1 MKERF
6 IENVIEYVKR
16 GDFYFPNVEAPKKR
30 RPLGVYGRLHK
41 EFIKNYRKG
50 FYSSLIL
57 QGKLDEY
64 LYALNREAYRMLNE
78 LIDYFAENEGVTEEL
93 KKENQM
99 EWVRRM
105 NNIKSRAEEIIY
117 SEIVYVRKEAK

>member
-1 MKERF
+1 MH
-6 IENVIEYVKR
+6 
-16 GDFYFPNVEAPKKR
+16 NVEEI
-30 RPLGVYGRLHK
+30 HK
-41 EFIKNYRKG
+41 EFIKNHRKG

-64 LYALNREAYRMLNE
+64 LYELNREAYRMLNE

-105 NNIKSRAEEIIY
+105 NNIKARAEEIVLD
-117 SEIVYVRKEAK
+117 EIVYTTR

>member
-1 MKERF
+1 MKEKI
-6 IENVIEYVKR
+6 IENGIEYVRR
-16 GDFYFPNVEAPKKR
+16 GDYYYPNVEVPKKHR
-30 RPLGVYGRLHK
+30 QLGAYGRLHK
-41 EFIKNYRKG
+41 EFIKNHRKG

-57 QGKLDEY
+57 QGKLDEC
-64 LYALNREAYRMLNE
+64 LYELNREAYRMLNE

-105 NNIKSRAEEIIY
+105 NNIKARAEEIVLD
-117 SEIVYVRKEAK
+117 EIVYTTR

>member
-1 MKERF
+1 MKEKI
-6 IENVIEYVKR
+6 IENGIEYVRR
-16 GDFYFPNVEAPKKR
+16 GDYYFPNVEVSKKR
-30 RPLGVYGRLHK
+30 YPLGVYGRLHK

-64 LYALNREAYRMLNE
+64 LYALNRKAYRMLNE

-105 NNIKSRAEEIIY
+105 NNIKTRAEEIVKY
-117 SEIVYVRKEAK
+117 EGNL

>member
-1 MKERF
+1 MKEKI
-6 IENVIEYVKR
+6 IENGIEYVKR
-16 GDFYFPNVEAPKKR
+16 GDFYFPNVEVPKKH

-78 LIDYFAENEGVTEEL
+78 LIDYFAENEGVTEDL

-105 NNIKSRAEEIIY
+105 NNIRNRSV
-117 SEIVYVRKEAK
+117 EIVKAELIYTV

>member
-1 MKERF
+1 MKEKI
-6 IENVIEYVKR
+6 IENGIEYVKR
-16 GDFYFPNVEAPKKR
+16 GDFYFPNVEVQKKR
-30 RPLGVYGRLHK
+30 YSLRVYGRLHK

-64 LYALNREAYRMLNE
+64 LYEINRESYSMLNY
-78 LIDYFAENEGVTEEL
+78 LIEKFVENEGVTEKL

-105 NNIKSRAEEIIY
+105 NNIRNRAVEIVKEKIIY
-117 SEIVYVRKEAK
+117 K

>member
-1 MKERF
+1 MKEKI
-6 IENVIEYVKR
+6 IENGIEYVKR
-16 GDFYFPNVEAPKKR
+16 GDFYFPNVEVPKKHH
-30 RPLGVYGRLHK
+30 PLGVYGRLHK

-64 LYALNREAYRMLNE
+64 IYEINRESYSMLNY
-78 LIDYFAENEGVTEEL
+78 LIEKFVENEGVTEKL

-105 NNIKSRAEEIIY
+105 NNIRNRAVEIVKEKIIY
-117 SEIVYVRKEAK
+117 K

>member
-1 MKERF
+1 MKEKI
-6 IENVIEYVKR
+6 IENGIEYVKR
-16 GDFYFPNVEAPKKR
+16 GDYYYPNVEVPKKR
-30 RPLGVYGRLHK
+30 RTLGVYGRLHK

-64 LYALNREAYRMLNE
+64 LYALNREAYRMLNN
-78 LIDYFAENEGVTEEL
+78 LIDNFAENEGVTEEL

-99 EWVRRM
+99 EWVPRM
-105 NNIKSRAEEIIY
+105 NNIKARAEEIILA
-117 SEIVYVRKEAK
+117 EVVYTMWRM

>member
-1 MKERF
+1 ME
-6 IENVIEYVKR
+6 VT
-16 GDFYFPNVEAPKKR
+16 KKHR
-30 RPLGVYGRLHK
+30 SLGVYGRLHK

-57 QGKLDEY
+57 QGNLDEY
-64 LYALNREAYRMLNE
+64 LYELNCEAYSMLNE

-105 NNIKSRAEEIIY
+105 NNIKARAEEIVNNKLIY
-117 SEIVYVRKEAK
+117 V

>member
-1 MKERF
+1 MKEKI
-6 IENVIEYVKR
+6 IENGIEYVRR
-16 GDFYFPNVEAPKKR
+16 GDYYYSNVEVPKKC

-50 FYSSLIL
+50 FYLSLIL

-64 LYALNREAYRMLNE
+64 LYEIDCEAYSMLNN
-78 LIDYFAENEGVTEEL
+78 LIDNFAKNEGVTEEL

-105 NNIKSRAEEIIY
+105 NNIRNRAV
-117 SEIVYVRKEAK
+117 EIVKYELIYKV

>member
-1 MKERF
+1 MKEK
-6 IENVIEYVKR
+6 IIKNGIEYVKR
-16 GDFYFPNVEAPKKR
+16 GDFYFPNVEVPKIH
-30 RPLGVYGRLHK
+30 RPIGVYGRLHK

-64 LYALNREAYRMLNE
+64 LYELNREAYRMLNE
-78 LIDYFAENEGVTEEL
+78 LIDYFAENEGITEEL

-105 NNIKSRAEEIIY
+105 NNIKTRAEEIVKYELIY
-117 SEIVYVRKEAK
+117 TV

>member
-1 MKERF
+1 MKEKI
-6 IENVIEYVKR
+6 IENGIEYVKR
-16 GDFYFPNVEAPKKR
+16 GDYYYPNVEVPKKR
-30 RPLGVYGRLHK
+30 YPIGVYGRLHK

-64 LYALNREAYRMLNE
+64 LYEIDCKAYRMLNE
-78 LIDYFAENEGVTEEL
+78 LIDYFEENEGVTEKM

-105 NNIKSRAEEIIY
+105 NNIRNRAV
-117 SEIVYVRKEAK
+117 EIVKYELIYTV

>member
-1 MKERF
+1 MKEKI
-6 IENVIEYVKR
+6 IENGIEYVRRGDYYYPKR
-16 GDFYFPNVEAPKKR
+16 GGIKETIR
-30 RPLGVYGRLHK
+30 QLGAYGRLHK

-64 LYALNREAYRMLNE
+64 LYELNREAYRMLNE

-105 NNIKSRAEEIIY
+105 NNIKARAEEIVLD
-117 SEIVYVRKEAK
+117 EIVYTTR

>member
-1 MKERF
+1 MKEKI
-6 IENVIEYVKR
+6 IENGIEYVRR
-16 GDFYFPNVEAPKKR
+16 GDYYYPNVEVPKKHR
-30 RPLGVYGRLHK
+30 QLGAYGRLHK
-41 EFIKNYRKG
+41 EFIKNHRKG

-64 LYALNREAYRMLNE
+64 LYELNREAYRMLNE
-78 LIDYFAENEGVTEEL
+78 LITEEL

-105 NNIKSRAEEIIY
+105 NNIKARAEEIVLD
-117 SEIVYVRKEAK
+117 EIVYTTR

>member
-1 MKERF
+1 MKEKI
-6 IENVIEYVKR
+6 IENGIKYVKR
-16 GDFYFPNVEAPKKR
+16 GDFYFPNVEVPKKHH
-30 RPLGVYGRLHK
+30 PLGVYGRLYK

-64 LYALNREAYRMLNE
+64 LYEINRESYSMLNY
-78 LIDYFAENEGVTEEL
+78 LIEKFVENEGVTEKL

-105 NNIKSRAEEIIY
+105 NNIRNRAVEIVKEKIIY
-117 SEIVYVRKEAK
+117 K

>member
-1 MKERF
+1 MKEKI
-6 IENVIEYVKR
+6 IENGIEYVKR
-16 GDFYFPNVEAPKKR
+16 GDFYFPNVEVPKKHH
-30 RPLGVYGRLHK
+30 PLGVYGRLHK

-64 LYALNREAYRMLNE
+64 LYEINRESYSMLNY
-78 LIDYFAENEGVTEEL
+78 LIEKFVENEGVTEKL

-105 NNIKSRAEEIIY
+105 NNIRNRAVEIVKEKIIY
-117 SEIVYVRKEAK
+117 K

>member
-1 MKERF
+1 MKEK
-6 IENVIEYVKR
+6 IVENGIEYVKR
-16 GDFYFPNVEAPKKR
+16 GDFYFPNVEVPKKH
-30 RPLGVYGRLHK
+30 RPLGVCGRLHK

-105 NNIKSRAEEIIY
+105 NSTKTRAEEIVKYELIY
-117 SEIVYVRKEAK
+117 TA

>member
-1 MKERF
+1 MEERF
-6 IENVIEYVKR
+6 VENGIEYVR
-16 GDFYFPNVEAPKKR
+16 CGDYYYPNFEVPKKHR
-30 RPLGVYGRLHK
+30 SLGVYGRLHK

-64 LYALNREAYRMLNE
+64 LYEIDREAYRMLNN
-78 LIDYFAENEGVTEEL
+78 LIDNFAKNEGLTEKL
-93 KKENQM
+93 KKENQI

-105 NNIKSRAEEIIY
+105 NNIRNRAV
-117 SEIVYVRKEAK
+117 EIVKAELIYTV